1 MPRNVEG
8 VETRGMQQQQSVSK
22 PRGKPGR
29 PKGSGPTPA
38 SWRPGQSGN
47 PRGAEPSAAGQVA
60 RTLMQ
65 ATNEVRAQLA
75 ERIVQQ
81 ALDGCL
87 QSQRLIVERFMPQVR
102 AQTLAQPLPGIE
114 TGSIEQRLQVVLK
127 AAADGQVSADE
138 AKVLVDSIRAATEA
152 AAIAAAE
159 AELAAIRAMRAQ
171 ALAHAPV
178 AHQEGP
184 QGAIVIEE
192 VLSHER
198 AA

>member
-1 MPRNVEG
+1 
-8 VETRGMQQQQSVSK
+8 
-22 PRGKPGR
+22 
-29 PKGSGPTPA
+29 
-38 SWRPGQSGN
+38 
-47 PRGAEPSAAGQVA
+47 VA

-138 AKVLVDSIRAATEA
+138 ARVLIESIRGAVEA
-152 AAIAAAE
+152 ASIANLE
-159 AELAAIRAMRAQ
+159 AELQAIRAMRQQVLSDASQ
-171 ALAHAPV
+171 T
-178 AHQEGP
+178 HQNGPEGP
-184 QGAIVIEE
+184 QMVEE
-192 VLSHER
+192 VLGHVRE
-198 AA
+198 A

>member
-1 MPRNVEG
+1 
-8 VETRGMQQQQSVSK
+8 MQQQQSVSK

-47 PRGAEPSAAGQVA
+47 PKGAEPSAAGQVA

-138 AKVLVDSIRAATEA
+138 ARVLIESIRGAVEA
-152 AAIAAAE
+152 ASIANLE
-159 AELAAIRAMRAQ
+159 AELQAIRAMRQQVLSDASQ
-171 ALAHAPV
+171 P
-178 AHQEGP
+178 HQNGLEGP
-184 QGAIVIEE
+184 QMVEE
-192 VLSHER
+192 VLSHVRE
-198 AA
+198 A